1 MARTRFAISP
11 MWELAHSLQA
21 LRDPSR
27 AAVHLPWLRSL
38 SGRLGDLDL
47 KPLVALV
54 PPRGYS
60 PDFLAPPPE
69 GPLGEIEDELAAV
82 AATPAETVRDEMD
95 LFARDSGLRAVAAPW
110 LEQPERQLADT
121 VQTLRVFWARA
132 LEPHWPRIRA
142 LLDAD
147 IAHRARR
154 LTDGGP
160 AALFEDLLPERVRWR
175 GDRLEIEL
183 SFTKERDLG
192 GRGLVLMP
200 SAFQWPGPAVITRP
214 PWQPTLIY
222 PARGV
227 AALWEE
233 GRASPDGVARV
244 LGGGRA
250 RLLALLDAPRSTT
263 DLAGLAGLTPGGVS
277 QHLAALRDA
286 GLVSSR
292 REGRSVLYMRTPV
305 ADALLTASP
314 AP

>member
-38 SGRLGDLDL
+38 SGRLGDLDI
-47 KPLVALV
+47 KPLVALI
-54 PPRGYS
+54 PTTGYT
-60 PDFLAPPPE
+60 PDFLTPPPA
-69 GPLGEIEDELAAV
+69 GPLGEIEAELAAV
-82 AATPAETVRDEMD
+82 AATPEQTVLDE
-95 LFARDSGLRAVAAPW
+95 LAIYARANRAHRVAAPW
-110 LEQPERQLADT
+110 LERPQERLAAT
-121 VQTLRVFWARA
+121 VRTLREFWSRA

-160 AALFEDLLPERVRWR
+160 AALFADLLPERVRWR
-175 GDRLEIEL
+175 GDRLEIDV
-183 SFTKERDLG
+183 SFTGDRDLG
-192 GRGLVLMP
+192 GQGLLLVP
-200 SAFQWPGPAVITRP
+200 SVFQWPGPAIVSRS
-214 PWQPTLIY
+214 PWQPSLMY

-227 AALWEE
+227 SSLWEA
-233 GRASPDGVARV
+233 GRGSSAGLARV
-244 LGGGRA
+244 IGAGRA
-250 RLLALLDAPRSTT
+250 RLLEQLDAPRSTT
-263 DLAGLAGLTPGGVS
+263 DLAPLTGLSPGGVS
-277 QHLAALRDA
+277 QHLAALREA

-292 REGRSVLYMRTPV
+292 REGRSVLYLRTPA
-305 ADALLTASP
+305 ADALVTASR